1 MSDAWIV
8 IAGLAVSSAAIRAS
22 GPVLMG
28 GRRLPPRL
36 AGVVDLLAP
45 ALLSA
50 LIVVET
56 VGVDAELEVSASLAG
71 VAAAG
76 VVLVRRP
83 SALLPAIVVAA
94 GLTAALR
101 AAGL

>member
-1 MSDAWIV
+1 VSEAWITV
-8 IAGLAVSSAAIRAS
+8 AALAATGVVIRAS

-28 GRRLPPRL
+28 GRRFPKRL
-36 AGVVDLLAP
+36 TSVVDLLAP

-56 VGVDAELEVSASLAG
+56 LGDGRAIELSASIAG

-76 VVLVRRP
+76 VVLSRRRGALLAAILV
-83 SALLPAIVVAA
+83 SALV
-94 GLTAALR
+94 TAVLR
-101 AAGL
+101 ALA